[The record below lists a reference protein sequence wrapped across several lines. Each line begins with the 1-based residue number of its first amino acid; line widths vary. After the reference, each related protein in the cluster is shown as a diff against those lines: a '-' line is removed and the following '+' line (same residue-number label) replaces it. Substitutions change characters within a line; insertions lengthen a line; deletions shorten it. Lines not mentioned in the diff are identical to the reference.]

1 MEMKEKW
8 NIISEMV
15 DEETGEPTC
24 WSKEINHPKYGK
36 YVWITEN
43 GENIFDIEI
52 NRGSGF
58 TVLKTCKSLAS
69 AKRWVSINLCDNF

>member
-1 MEMKEKW
+1 MEIKEKW

-15 DEETGEPTC
+15 DEETGEPTG

-43 GENIFDIEI
+43 GEKMFDIEI
-52 NRGSGF
+52 DRGSGF

-69 AKRWVSINLCDNF
+69 AKRWVSINL